1 MSSKSMRGRRILSTH
16 LAAAVLIVAVMLML
30 ASAMSLQVRSLEVSE
45 SYIVPLEE
53 GIDEVRLDIVASR
66 GEVDVGFADL
76 DGDAVIVTASL
87 HGTASMFGSDIP
99 LNATVT
105 YDIDAMSGV
114 VNVSAIMDVDAPWPY
129 HALEKVRLEIA
140 IDRSLAAH
148 IDITVVTGGAIVRTV
163 EGSNI
168 TGLNIDATSLG
179 SVVALN
185 NGTILSGDV
194 HIRTAT
200 GGTKLYW
207 NNLTV
212 SGDRLV
218 KVQESSG
225 GVFMFVN
232 QASDMEG
239 SVTMMGIEHSGAM
252 SMCLDVSGN
261 VSASV
266 AAMSFLGGVRL
277 NCIEGFEPE
286 DNTARSINHPAP
298 SCFNVMLNN
307 TVGGIETWCRWSG

>member
-53 GIDEVRLDIVASR
+53 GIEEVRLDVVASR

-99 LNATVT
+99 LNTTVT

-129 HALEKVRLEIA
+129 HMLEKVRFEID

-168 TGLNIDATSLG
+168 TGLNIYATSLG

-218 KVQESSG
+218 TMEESSG
-225 GVFMFVN
+225 VLRAMIDQTGSMEGTVTLLGKSIGGPV
-232 QASDMEG
+232 SLDMELRGDVGG
-239 SVTMMGIEHSGAM
+239 SVEATSRGDIKMDCQDGFRCHDGTRASSGHPA
-252 SMCLDVSGN
+252 
-261 VSASV
+261 AS
-266 AAMSFLGGVRL
+266 SFHVRL
-277 NCIEGFEPE
+277 E
-286 DNTARSINHPAP
+286 S
-298 SCFNVMLNN
+298 
-307 TVGGIETWCRWSG
+307 TVGGIEARGRWTP